1 MESVFGA
8 ICRNILNAS
17 RIRVIEGTIELV
29 LISLPHVLIPRQ
41 ISK

>member
-1 MESVFGA
+1 VYSGQFAA
-8 ICRNILNAS
+8 ISLTPA